1 MSGKGG
7 NTKFAIENVTKTR
20 MVIADS
26 KIHILGS
33 FLNIKISRDS
43 LCSLI
48 MGSPA
53 GKVYSKLRVVTAGRR
68 CFNFCSWIY
77 RMFKYSSMI
86 LFEIIGET

>member
-1 MSGKGG
+1 MLNWLIVDDHNEKGCEMLKGEHLSKAIGTLSGKRGR
-7 NTKFAIENVTKTR
+7 TKFSIMNATKTR

-48 MGSPA
+48 MGSSA
-53 GKVYSKLRVVTAGRR
+53 
-68 CFNFCSWIY
+68 C
-77 RMFKYSSMI
+77 
-86 LFEIIGET
+86 